1 MRTLLDPVAVALA
14 LALNLAAC
22 SPQSPDAPIAAP
34 ASAVAVT
41 PSAAPSAAATVPASV
56 APARA
61 LDWGALRA
69 AEAECV
75 GCHPDQVTAWQAS
88 PMGRSLLAYGGERP
102 PTRVEKPKATY
113 APPRGGQKFTVTLDA
128 RGVPTFRDEAV
139 PEAAPRP
146 ARYLIGSG
154 EHTRSY
160 LWAEGDALFEAPLT
174 WYPARKV
181 WGASPG
187 YEVADHPGL
196 FREIKPDCL
205 YCHADPA
212 PHVTGSLNRYLDP
225 APVAIGCTR
234 CHGDTRA
241 HVADRQAGHKTNDP
255 VMPSRL
261 DAARRADVCDQCHL
275 VGAVRLAREGRAFG
289 QYLPGDR
296 LEDTVA
302 IFVRLQPGSAFGI
315 ASHGERL
322 RRSRCGEGQL
332 ACTQCHAPH
341 APHGEADRSTA
352 CRQCHGETHRTCKGA
367 GGNDC
372 AGCHMHRAQ
381 TSDIPHVAMTDHLI
395 RVRPEAP
402 QSAPEHAAGPLV
414 WVAHPEPNPS
424 DPDRRLLLGRAYA
437 ESARVGGPDIDT
449 DRQRA
454 TELLTGALE
463 ALPGSAEGW
472 ADLASMQQLA
482 GNRAGLDAAIE
493 RAAALAPGDVRISRG
508 AAASR
513 LTAGKAAE
521 ALRAVD
527 AGLATEP
534 DSVALRLAR
543 ANALVLLQRRA
554 EARAAFDH
562 AWSLRPGEPDVLL
575 AKGLLAELDRDAD
588 AAAEAYGRATRRAPL
603 HVPARLNHYRLLSL
617 LARWPEALKTIDEAF
632 EAVQGRGQIPPALLD
647 RLTAA
652 RALAR
657 ARLGQSDKAANE
669 AVGLLTR
676 GLREPWAVMAMG
688 VVARQAGQHDAS
700 LKFLDQAVSWAPED
714 GVAWALLAETLDAT
728 GKSELAARATAQAER
743 LGARKSAPSGR

>member
-1 MRTLLDPVAVALA
+1 MRTLFDPIAVALA
-14 LALNLAAC
+14 LALSLVAC
-22 SPQSPDAPIAAP
+22 SRPSSDAP
-34 ASAVAVT
+34 ASVAVA
-41 PSAAPSAAATVPASV
+41 PSAAPSVASTPAPSSA

-69 AEAECV
+69 AEADCV
-75 GCHPDQVTAWQAS
+75 GCHPEQVTAWQAS

-102 PTRVEKPKATY
+102 PTRVEKAKATY
-113 APPRGGQKFTVTLDA
+113 VPPRGGQKFTVALDA
-128 RGVPTFRDEAV
+128 AGVPAFRDEAV

-174 WYPARKV
+174 WYPSRKV

-205 YCHADPA
+205 FCHADPA
-212 PHVTGSLNRYLDP
+212 PHVAGSLNRYTDP

-234 CHGDTRA
+234 CHGDARA
-241 HVADRQAGHKTNDP
+241 HVVDRQAGRKTNDP
-255 VMPSRL
+255 VLPTKL
-261 DAARRADVCDQCHL
+261 DADRRADVCDQCHL

-322 RRSRCGEGQL
+322 RRSRCGEGKL
-332 ACTQCHAPH
+332 TCTQCHAPH
-341 APHGEADRSTA
+341 APHGEADRSAA
-352 CRQCHGETHRTCKGA
+352 CRQCHGESHRAC
-367 GGNDC
+367 GGGGGPDC

-381 TSDIPHVAMTDHLI
+381 TSDIPHVAMTDHFI
-395 RVRPEAP
+395 RVRPEAT
-402 QSAPEHAAGPLV
+402 QATPEHAAGPLV

-424 DPDRRLLLGRAYA
+424 DPEARLLLGRAYA
-437 ESARVGGPDIDT
+437 ESARVGGPDVDT

-454 TELLTGALE
+454 TELLTGALAE
-463 ALPGSAEGW
+463 RPDSAEGW

-482 GNRAGLDAAIE
+482 GNRAGLDTAIE
-493 RAAALAPGDVRISRG
+493 RAAALAPGDVRIARG
-508 AAASR
+508 VAASR
-513 LTAGKAAE
+513 LTAGKAAD

-534 DSVALRLAR
+534 DSVALLLAR
-543 ANALVLLQRRA
+543 ANALVLLQRPA
-554 EARAAFDH
+554 DARAAFEH
-562 AWSLRPGEPDVLL
+562 AWRLRPGEPDVLL
-575 AKGLLAELDRDAD
+575 AKGLLAELDRDSEGAVD
-588 AAAEAYGRATRRAPL
+588 AYGRAVHRAPL

-617 LARWPEALKTIDEAF
+617 LARWPEALKTMDEAF
-632 EAVQGRGQIPPALLD
+632 EAVQGRGQVPPALLD

-657 ARLGQSDKAANE
+657 ARVGQSDKAANE

-676 GLREPWAVMAMG
+676 GLQEPWAAMAMG
-688 VVARQAGQHDAS
+688 VVAREAGQMDAS

-714 GVAWALLAETLDAT
+714 GVAWTLLAETLTAT
-728 GKSELAARATAQAER
+728 GKPDLAARAIAQAER
-743 LGARKSAPSGR
+743 LGARKSATKRR

>member
-1 MRTLLDPVAVALA
+1 
-14 LALNLAAC
+14 
-22 SPQSPDAPIAAP
+22 
-34 ASAVAVT
+34 
-41 PSAAPSAAATVPASV
+41 
-56 APARA
+56 
-61 LDWGALRA
+61 
-69 AEAECV
+69 
-75 GCHPDQVTAWQAS
+75 
-88 PMGRSLLAYGGERP
+88 
-102 PTRVEKPKATY
+102 
-113 APPRGGQKFTVTLDA
+113 
-128 RGVPTFRDEAV
+128 
-139 PEAAPRP
+139 
-146 ARYLIGSG
+146 
-154 EHTRSY
+154 
-160 LWAEGDALFEAPLT
+160 
-174 WYPARKV
+174 
-181 WGASPG
+181 
-187 YEVADHPGL
+187 
-196 FREIKPDCL
+196 
-205 YCHADPA
+205 
-212 PHVTGSLNRYLDP
+212 
-225 APVAIGCTR
+225 
-234 CHGDTRA
+234 
-241 HVADRQAGHKTNDP
+241 
-255 VMPSRL
+255 
-261 DAARRADVCDQCHL
+261 
-275 VGAVRLAREGRAFG
+275 
-289 QYLPGDR
+289 
-296 LEDTVA
+296 
-302 IFVRLQPGSAFGI
+302 
-315 ASHGERL
+315 
-322 RRSRCGEGQL
+322 
-332 ACTQCHAPH
+332 
-341 APHGEADRSTA
+341 
-352 CRQCHGETHRTCKGA
+352 
-367 GGNDC
+367 
-372 AGCHMHRAQ
+372 MHRAQ